1 MQEPQRRA
9 GSAALLL
16 WLSLLLA
23 AGFMALMLPRW
34 LPSQSAAFEYVLSDL
49 RTRWLMA
56 PQPERR
62 MVIVD
67 IDEKSLADIGP
78 WPWPRATVAQLIR
91 TLADDYK
98 AGVIA
103 VDMVFPENREGDAL
117 LAAQLGRAG
126 VVSGAVFEL
135 STQGGGTTP
144 SAPAR
149 LGPPPL
155 ALRYLLGTPAAT
167 TLPQARPVVAN
178 HSGLKP
184 AVQAHISPF
193 VDGDGAV
200 RRLPALLCQGAQ
212 CWPALSLAAYAQLL
226 DSPSLQL
233 SPGQGWFSSAW
244 QLSVLSGAGQG
255 PATTVVPLDEHGAMT
270 VPWRHSRNDW
280 VALSAT
286 DILQHRPPPELL
298 AGTVVL
304 VGSTALGLADVIST
318 PLAATAA
325 GVEPHA
331 EALMG
336 LLDNRMLI
344 VPQHAPTLEA
354 GLMLIPSLLL
364 LLGLAA
370 WRHPWQRALLVPGW
384 LIGCWGLFAVVTVGA
399 LSRWQLQLPLLPL
412 VVFAPLTML
421 LVICAEIYREARTR
435 EGVLALLEAYLPQ
448 SVARRLAQ
456 SRSTR
461 LAGSQR
467 QALAERR
474 FITVMFVDVQGFG
487 GLCENQ
493 SPETIATL
501 LQRLFAVLS
510 DAVARHHGTVDKYI
524 GDAVMALWNA
534 PDDDGQHAVHALACA
549 RDILA
554 HVEPLQHMSTQLG
567 LPPVRLGIGM
577 ESGAALVG
585 HFGTEHRRTYTA
597 LGDPVVL
604 ANRLEGKTTEIHC
617 NLLVGPGFARA
628 LRQQAPASADQMIP
642 LGEHQLRGRSHTT
655 PLYTFDIAEPAPAAA
670 DPAFSPPG
678 SIATAS

>member
-9 GSAALLL
+9 GSAAFLL
-16 WLSLLLA
+16 WLGLLLI
-23 AGFMALMLPRW
+23 AGFTALMLPRW
-34 LPSQSAAFEYVLSDL
+34 LPAQSAAFEYVLSDL

-78 WPWPRATVAQLIR
+78 WPWPRATVANLIR

-117 LAAQLGRAG
+117 LATQLGRAG

-135 STQGGGTTP
+135 ATQGSGA
-144 SAPAR
+144 APASSAR
-149 LGPPPL
+149 LGAPPL
-155 ALRYLLGTPAAT
+155 ALRYLLGTPAAS

-184 AVQAHISPF
+184 AVQAHISPY

-226 DSPSLQL
+226 DAPSLQL
-233 SPGQGWFSSAW
+233 TPGQGWFSPAW
-244 QLSVLSGAGQG
+244 QLSVLSGATQG
-255 PATTVVPLDEHGAMT
+255 PATTVVPLDEHGAMS

-286 DILQHRPPPELL
+286 DILQHRPPADLL

-304 VGSTALGLADVIST
+304 LGSTALGLADVIST

-325 GVEPHA
+325 GLEPHA

-336 LLDNRMLI
+336 LLDNRILI
-344 VPQHAPTLEA
+344 VPQHAPALEA

-364 LLGLAA
+364 LAGLAA

-384 LIGCWGLFAVVTVGA
+384 LLGCWGLFAVVTVGA
-399 LSRWQLQLPLLPL
+399 LARWQVQLPLLPL
-412 VVFAPLTML
+412 VLFAPLGLL

-435 EGVLALLEAYLPQ
+435 EGVLALLETYLPQ

-461 LAGSQR
+461 MIGSQR

-474 FITVMFVDVQGFG
+474 IVTVLFVDVQGFG

-510 DAVARHHGTVDKYI
+510 DAVALHQGTVDKYI

-534 PDDDGQHAVHALACA
+534 PDDDHQHAVHALACA
-549 RDILA
+549 RDMLA
-554 HVEPLQHMSTQLG
+554 HVEPLQQLSAQLG

-604 ANRLEGKTTEIHC
+604 ANRLEAQTTELRC
-617 NLLVGPGFARA
+617 NLLVGPGFAQA
-628 LRQQAPASADQMIP
+628 LREQSPAAAARMRS
-642 LGEHQLRGRSHTT
+642 LGDYQLRGRSQAT
-655 PLYTFDIAEPAPAAA
+655 PLYTFDTAEPAPAAA
-670 DPAFSPPG
+670 EQAFSPPG
-678 SIATAS
+678 SVAAAS